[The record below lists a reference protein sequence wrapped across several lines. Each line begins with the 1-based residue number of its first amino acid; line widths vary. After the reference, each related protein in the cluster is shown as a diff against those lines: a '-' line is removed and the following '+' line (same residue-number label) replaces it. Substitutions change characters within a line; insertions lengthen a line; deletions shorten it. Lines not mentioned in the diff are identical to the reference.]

1 MKFTYISTALLAIAS
16 AVRIESVPVIE
27 SPALLVQSEPA
38 TQMMAM
44 IKDGEFT
51 PELAEELMAENPE
64 FWGECIVWLF
74 SLVTAQ
80 SEPATQMMS
89 EPATQM
95 MAMTKDGEFTPELVE
110 ELMAENPEFWG
121 ECIVW
126 LFSLVTAQSEP
137 ATQMMAMTKDGEF
150 TPELAKELMAENPE
164 FWGECIVWL
173 FSLVTAQS
181 EPATQ
186 IMAQVSDEDGHFSAD
201 LFREFVA
208 ENLN

>member
-27 SPALLVQSEPA
+27 SPALLV
-38 TQMMAM
+38 
-44 IKDGEFT
+44 
-51 PELAEELMAENPE
+51 
-64 FWGECIVWLF
+64 
-74 SLVTAQ
+74 Q

-137 ATQMMAMTKDGEF
+137 ATQ
-150 TPELAKELMAENPE
+150 
-164 FWGECIVWL
+164 
-173 FSLVTAQS
+173 
-181 EPATQ
+181 